1 MRPTLQIP
9 GGRSQGNRGTGPI
22 DTTDLDL
29 CPPGS
34 LAHPGVMVV
43 AYRTVQAYIRMPGS
57 EGRTDD
63 NLQHAQGIE
72 RIEAVR
78 PVLAAQ
84 PIHQQGMV
92 KSVEHEQHGQACGT
106 RCTSNCRDHTLL
118 VVATLQHAGNGAGV
132 AGLQRLVTAAHEQ

>member
-9 GGRSQGNRGTGPI
+9 GGHPQGNRGTGPI
-22 DTTDLDL
+22 DTTDFDL
-29 CPPGS
+29 CPPGTF
-34 LAHPGVMVV
+34 AHPGVMVV
-43 AYRTVQAYIRMPGS
+43 ANRTVQAYARMPGA

-63 NLQHAQGIE
+63 NLQHAQGIK

-92 KSVEHEQHGQACGT
+92 KTVEREQHGQACGA
-106 RCTSNCRDHTLL
+106 RCTGDDRDHTLL
-118 VVATLQHAGNGAGV
+118 VIATLQQAGNGAGI
-132 AGLQRLVTAAHEQ
+132 AGLQRLVVAAHEQ